1 MGTKSSVKVFSFVG
15 RSDSSRVKSDRGHH
29 HRGVAPERAARAASD
44 RAAKDRNIR
53 FTDAQVERIWA
64 IVSAHQA
71 GLSIRKIAGAIG
83 LSSSRIHQLLNAPEG
98 KEIPVWLSQLR
109 QSSRGAG
116 GKKKRPESETEIRSG
131 LAREVEI
138 LRRCIDWLPR
148 LERGENVVVNLRP
161 DEDVETEF
169 VAFDRPRVV
178 RVLER
183 IAADLDTLSLVPN
196 DPHPDKESNHHDPR
210 ARHRHELA
218 EPAPKPKNL
227 SHREQ
232 RTALRAALGLPPQ

>member
-1 MGTKSSVKVFSFVG
+1 VATIIKEL
-15 RSDSSRVKSDRGHH
+15 RQRVQL
-29 HRGVAPERAARAASD
+29 ERRLIARLKTA
-44 RAAKDRNIR
+44 NIR

-71 GLSIRKIAGAIG
+71 GLSIRKIAGATG
-83 LSSSRIHQLLNAPEG
+83 LSSSRIHQLLNAPEA

-116 GKKKRPESETEIRSG
+116 GKKKAEQPESETEIRSR
-131 LAREVEI
+131 LAREVEV
-138 LRRCIDWLPR
+138 LRRCTDWLQR

-161 DEDVETEF
+161 DADVETEF

-183 IAADLDTLSLVPN
+183 IAADLETMRGRYRADNLSLVPN
-196 DPHPDKESNHHDPR
+196 DPHADKASNHHDPQ
-210 ARHRHELA
+210 ARHR
-218 EPAPKPKNL
+218 P
-227 SHREQ
+227 RVG
-232 RTALRAALGLPPQ
+232 RAATKAEGWIGRFEPGPRS

>member
-1 MGTKSSVKVFSFVG
+1 MATIIEEL
-15 RSDSSRVKSDRGHH
+15 RQRVQL
-29 HRGVAPERAARAASD
+29 ERRLIARLKTA
-44 RAAKDRNIR
+44 NIR

-71 GLSIRKIAGAIG
+71 GLSIRKIAGATG
-83 LSSSRIHQLLNAPEG
+83 LSSSRIHQLLNAPEA

-116 GKKKRPESETEIRSG
+116 GKKRAERPESETEIRSR
-131 LAREVEI
+131 LAREVEV
-138 LRRCIDWLPR
+138 LRRCTDWLQR

-161 DEDVETEF
+161 DEDFETEF
-169 VAFDRPRVV
+169 VAFDRPWVV

-196 DPHPDKESNHHDPR
+196 DPHADKESNHHDPR

-218 EPAPKPKNL
+218 APSREPKKL
-227 SHREQ
+227 SHRKQ
-232 RTALRAALGLPPQ
+232 RTA